1 MSTAGSAPARQRG
14 SAVAR
19 RSYPKTP
26 TVKIVH
32 TSDWHVGRRWK
43 GIQRLDELEAVLE
56 HLAAFIEKESID
68 LVLHTGDV
76 FESRNP
82 PAEAEQLVNR
92 FLVRVGRT
100 GAQMLVIAGNH
111 DDPLRLDAR
120 SMLTELVNVRILG
133 RPRPA
138 SRGGTRTVETRR
150 GEKAIVAA
158 LPFASPGAWVS
169 ALDIAGEEASA
180 RSRYARMFEHAVQ
193 DLCSAFRPDAVNLLM
208 AHTHIEGAVFGESER
223 RVHIGQDWAAR
234 PEALPSTA
242 SYIALGH
249 IHKPQQI
256 EVPVP
261 AWYAGSLLQ
270 MDFGEA
276 GEEKSFVVVTA
287 SPGKPATVEH
297 VPYEG
302 GLPLVDLRATLAEL
316 EAEADQ
322 LREGWLRVTVPLTER
337 DPDLNRKVRELLP
350 NALVV
355 RAELPVAEEPPDIG
369 LEIGVSPVRHYGA
382 YHRRVYQREADLDV
396 LETFQDLYDGA
407 SLED

>member
-1 MSTAGSAPARQRG
+1 
-14 SAVAR
+14 
-19 RSYPKTP
+19 
-26 TVKIVH
+26 VKIVH

-43 GIQRLDELEAVLE
+43 GIQRLDELEAVLD
-56 HLAAFIEKESID
+56 HLAAFIEEQSID

-120 SMLTELVNVRILG
+120 SLLTEFVNVQILG
-133 RPRPA
+133 RPRSA
-138 SRGGTRTVETRR
+138 SRGGTRTVETRS
-150 GEKAIVAA
+150 GEKAVVAA

-180 RSRYARMFEHAVQ
+180 RSKYARMFERAVQ
-193 DLCSAFRPDAVNLLM
+193 DLCGAFRPDAVNLLM

-223 RVHIGQDWAAR
+223 RVHIGEDWAAL
-234 PEALPSTA
+234 PESLPSTA

-249 IHKPQQI
+249 IHRPQKI
-256 EVPVP
+256 DAP
-261 AWYAGSLLQ
+261 APAYYAGSLLQ

-276 GEEKSFVVVTA
+276 GEEKTFTVVTA
-287 SPGKPATVEH
+287 SPGKPGERAPAPAIIEH

-316 EAEADQ
+316 EETAGQ
-322 LREGWLRVTVPLTER
+322 YRTGWLRVTVPLTEK

-355 RAELPVAEEPPDIG
+355 RADLPEAEEPPEIR
-369 LEIGVSPVRHYGA
+369 LEPGISPVGHYRA
-382 YHRRVYQREADLDV
+382 YHLRVHQQEADWAV
-396 LETFQDLYDGA
+396 LETFQNLYDQA
-407 SLED
+407 SMED

>member
-1 MSTAGSAPARQRG
+1 
-14 SAVAR
+14 
-19 RSYPKTP
+19 
-26 TVKIVH
+26 VKIVH

-56 HLAAFIEKESID
+56 HLAAYIEEHSID
-68 LVLHTGDV
+68 LVLHSGDV

-92 FLVRVGRT
+92 FLVRVGRA
-100 GAQMLVIAGNH
+100 GAQMLIIAGNH

-120 SMLTELVNVRILG
+120 SLLTELVNVQILG

-138 SRGGTRTVETRR
+138 SRGGTRTIETRC
-150 GEKAIVAA
+150 GETAVVAA

-180 RSRYARMFEHAVQ
+180 RVKYARMFQRAVR
-193 DLCSAFRPDAVNLLM
+193 DLCRAFQPGAVNLLV

-223 RVHIGQDWAAR
+223 RVHIGEDWAAS
-234 PEALPSTA
+234 PKALPSNA

-249 IHKPQQI
+249 IHMPQKI
-256 EVPVP
+256 EGP
-261 AWYAGSLLQ
+261 APAYYAGSLLQ
-270 MDFGEA
+270 LDFGEA
-276 GEEKSFVVVTA
+276 GEEKTFVVATA

-316 EAEADQ
+316 EEGAD
-322 LREGWLRVTVPLTER
+322 RYRTGWLRVTVPLTEK

-355 RAELPVAEEPPDIG
+355 RAELPEPEEPLDLR
-369 LEIGVSPVRHYGA
+369 LETGVSPLEHFGA
-382 YHRRVYQREADLDV
+382 YHLRVYQREADLAV
-396 LETFQDLYDGA
+396 LETFQNLYDQA
-407 SLED
+407 SVEE

>member
-1 MSTAGSAPARQRG
+1 M
-14 SAVAR
+14 
-19 RSYPKTP
+19 
-26 TVKIVH
+26 KIVH
-32 TSDWHVGRRWK
+32 TSDWHIGRRWK
-43 GIQRLDELEAVLE
+43 GIHRLDELEAVLD
-56 HLAAFIEKESID
+56 HLAAFIEEQSVD

-100 GAQMLVIAGNH
+100 GTQMLVIAGNH

-120 SMLTELVNVRILG
+120 SLLTELVNVQILG

-138 SRGGTRTVETRR
+138 SRGGTRTIETRS

-180 RSRYARMFEHAVQ
+180 RVKYARMFERAVRN
-193 DLCSAFRPDAVNLLM
+193 LSSAFRPDAVNVLM
-208 AHTHIEGAVFGESER
+208 AHTHIEGAQFGESER
-223 RVHIGQDWAAR
+223 RVHIGEDWAAS
-234 PEALPSTA
+234 PESLPFTA

-249 IHKPQQI
+249 IHKPQKI
-256 EVPVP
+256 EGPPVP
-261 AWYAGSLLQ
+261 AYYAGSLLQ

-276 GEEKSFVVVTA
+276 GEEKTFAVVTA
-287 SPGKPATVEH
+287 SPGRPTIVEH
-297 VPYEG
+297 VPYQG

-316 EAEADQ
+316 EETAD
-322 LREGWLRVTVPLTER
+322 RHRTGWLRVTVPLTER

-355 RAELPVAEEPPDIG
+355 RAELPEVEEPPDIR
-369 LEIGVSPVRHYGA
+369 LESGVPPVGHYAA
-382 YHRRVYQREADLDV
+382 YHLRVHEQPAELAVLD
-396 LETFQDLYDGA
+396 TFQDLYEEAFG
-407 SLED
+407 ED

>member
-1 MSTAGSAPARQRG
+1 M
-14 SAVAR
+14 
-19 RSYPKTP
+19 
-26 TVKIVH
+26 KIVH

-43 GIQRLDELEAVLE
+43 GIQRLDELEAVLH
-56 HLAAFIEKESID
+56 HLAAFIEEHSID

-120 SMLTELVNVRILG
+120 SLLTEFVNVQILG

-138 SRGGTRTVETRR
+138 SRGGTRTIETRC
-150 GEKAIVAA
+150 GETAVIAA

-169 ALDIAGEEASA
+169 ALDLAGEEASA
-180 RSRYARMFEHAVQ
+180 RTKYARMFELAVQ
-193 DLCSAFRPDAVNLLM
+193 DLCGAFRPDAVNLLM
-208 AHTHIEGAVFGESER
+208 AHTHLEGALFGESER
-223 RVHIGQDWAAR
+223 RVHIGADWAAS
-234 PEALPSTA
+234 PDALPSTA

-256 EVPVP
+256 EARAP
-261 AWYAGSLLQ
+261 AYYAGSLLQ

-276 GEEKSFVVVTA
+276 GEEKNFIVVTA
-287 SPGKPATVEH
+287 SPGKAAKPSDIEH
-297 VPYEG
+297 IPYEG

-316 EAEADQ
+316 EQTSDQ
-322 LREGWLRVTVPLTER
+322 YRTGWLRVTVPLTEK

-355 RAELPVAEEPPDIG
+355 RAELPEAEEPSDIR
-369 LEIGVSPVRHYGA
+369 LETGIPPVGHYAA
-382 YHRRVYQREADLDV
+382 YHLRVHQQAAEVAVLD
-396 LETFQDLYDGA
+396 TFQDLYDQVSG
-407 SLED
+407 ED

>member
-1 MSTAGSAPARQRG
+1 MR
-14 SAVAR
+14 
-19 RSYPKTP
+19 
-26 TVKIVH
+26 IVH
-32 TSDWHVGRRWK
+32 TSDWHIGRRWK
-43 GIQRLDELEAVLE
+43 GIQRLDELEAVLD
-56 HLAAFIEKESID
+56 HLAGFIEKSSID

-92 FLVRVGRT
+92 FLVRVGRA
-100 GAQMLVIAGNH
+100 GAQMLIIAGNH

-120 SMLTELVNVRILG
+120 SLLTELVNVQILG

-138 SRGGTRTVETRR
+138 FRGGTRTLKTRS
-150 GEKAIVAA
+150 GEKAVVAA

-169 ALDIAGEEASA
+169 ALDLAGEEASA
-180 RSRYARMFEHAVQ
+180 RVKYAEMFERAVQ
-193 DLCSAFRPDAVNLLM
+193 DLSVAFREDAVNLLV
-208 AHTHIEGAVFGESER
+208 AHTHIEGAIFGESER
-223 RVHIGQDWAAR
+223 RVHIGADWAAS

-249 IHKPQQI
+249 IHKPQRI
-256 EVPVP
+256 AGPVP
-261 AWYAGSLLQ
+261 AYYAGSLLQ

-276 GEEKSFVVVTA
+276 GEEKSFLVVTA
-287 SPGKPATVEH
+287 SPGEAATVEH

-316 EAEADQ
+316 EETADEH
-322 LREGWLRVTVPLTER
+322 RTGWLRVTVPLTER

-355 RAELPVAEEPPDIG
+355 RAELPEPEERPDVRLETGVPPVG
-369 LEIGVSPVRHYGA
+369 HYAA
-382 YHRRVYQREADLDV
+382 YHLRVHEQPAPVAVLD
-396 LETFQDLYDGA
+396 TFQDLYDQVSG
-407 SLED
+407 ED

>member
-1 MSTAGSAPARQRG
+1 M
-14 SAVAR
+14 
-19 RSYPKTP
+19 
-26 TVKIVH
+26 KIVH
-32 TSDWHVGRRWK
+32 TSDWHIGRRWK
-43 GIQRLDELEAVLE
+43 GIQRLDELETVLD
-56 HLAAFIEKESID
+56 HLAGFIERNSID

-100 GAQMLVIAGNH
+100 GAHMLVIAGNH

-120 SMLTELVNVRILG
+120 SLLTELLNVQIIG

-138 SRGGTRTVETRR
+138 MWGGTRIVETRS
-150 GEKAIVAA
+150 GEKAVIAA

-169 ALDIAGEEASA
+169 ALDLAGEEASA
-180 RSRYARMFEHAVQ
+180 RTKYARMFELAVQ
-193 DLCSAFRPDAVNLLM
+193 DLCAAFQPDAVNLLM
-208 AHTHIEGAVFGESER
+208 AHTHMEGASFGESER
-223 RVHIGQDWAAR
+223 RVHIAEDWAAS

-249 IHKPQQI
+249 IHRPQKI
-256 EVPVP
+256 DAPVP
-261 AWYAGSLLQ
+261 AYYAGSILQ

-276 GEEKSFVVVTA
+276 GEEKGFVVVTA
-287 SPGKPATVEH
+287 SPGKRATVEH

-302 GLPLVDLRATLAEL
+302 GQPLVDLRATLAEL
-316 EAEADQ
+316 EETAD
-322 LREGWLRVTVPLTER
+322 RHRTGWLRVTVPLTER

-355 RAELPVAEEPPDIG
+355 RAELPEAEEPPDTR
-369 LEIGVSPVRHYGA
+369 LESGIPPVGHYAA
-382 YHRRVYQREADLDV
+382 YHLRVHQQPAALPILD
-396 LETFQDLYDGA
+396 TFQDLYDQAFG
-407 SLED
+407 ED

>member
-1 MSTAGSAPARQRG
+1 MR
-14 SAVAR
+14 
-19 RSYPKTP
+19 
-26 TVKIVH
+26 IVH

-43 GIQRLDELEAVLE
+43 GIQRLDELEAVLD
-56 HLAAFIEKESID
+56 HFAAFIERESID

-92 FLVRVGRT
+92 FLVRVGRS
-100 GAQMLVIAGNH
+100 GAHMLVIAGNH

-120 SMLTELVNVRILG
+120 SLLTEFVNVQILG

-138 SRGGTRTVETRR
+138 SRGGTRTLETRC
-150 GEKAIVAA
+150 GEKAVVAA

-169 ALDIAGEEASA
+169 ALDVAGEEASA
-180 RSRYARMFEHAVQ
+180 RSKYARMFEHAVQ
-193 DLCSAFRPDAVNLLM
+193 DLCGAFQPDAVNLLM
-208 AHTHIEGAVFGESER
+208 AHTHIEGALFGESER
-223 RVHIGQDWAAR
+223 RVHIGEDWAAS
-234 PEALPSTA
+234 PDALPSTA

-249 IHKPQQI
+249 IHKPQKI
-256 EVPVP
+256 DGPVP
-261 AWYAGSLLQ
+261 AYYAGSLLQ

-287 SPGKPATVEH
+287 SPGEPATVEH

-302 GLPLVDLRATLAEL
+302 GLPLFDLRATLEEL
-316 EAEADQ
+316 ERAADAF
-322 LREGWLRVTVPLTER
+322 REGWLRVTVPLTEK

-355 RAELPVAEEPPDIG
+355 RADLPDVEEPPEIR
-369 LEIGVSPVRHYGA
+369 LETGVSPVSHYRA
-382 YHRRVYQREADLDV
+382 YHLRAHQHEAEWAV
-396 LETFQDLYDGA
+396 LETFQNLYDQA
-407 SLED
+407 SVED

>member
-1 MSTAGSAPARQRG
+1 M
-14 SAVAR
+14 
-19 RSYPKTP
+19 
-26 TVKIVH
+26 KIVH

-43 GIQRLDELEAVLE
+43 GIQRLDELAAVLD
-56 HLAAFIEKESID
+56 HLAAFIEEHAID

-92 FLVRVGRT
+92 FLVRVGRS

-120 SMLTELVNVRILG
+120 SLLTEFVNVQILG
-133 RPRPA
+133 RPRSA
-138 SRGGTRTVETRR
+138 SRGGTRILSTRC
-150 GEKAIVAA
+150 GERAVVAA

-169 ALDIAGEEASA
+169 ALDLAGEEASA
-180 RSRYARMFEHAVQ
+180 RSKYARMFELAVQ
-193 DLCSAFRPDAVNLLM
+193 DLCGAFRPDAINVLM
-208 AHTHIEGAVFGESER
+208 AHTHIEGALFGESER
-223 RVHIGQDWAAR
+223 RVHIGEDWAAA
-234 PEALPSTA
+234 PQALPSRA

-249 IHKPQQI
+249 LHKPQKI
-256 EVPVP
+256 AGPVP

-276 GEEKSFVVVTA
+276 GEEKSFVVVTV
-287 SPGKPATVEH
+287 SPGQIANIEH

-302 GLPLVDLRATLAEL
+302 GLPLVNLRASLAEL
-316 EAEADQ
+316 EETADQ
-322 LREGWLRVTVPLTER
+322 HRTGWLRVTVPLTER

-355 RAELPVAEEPPDIG
+355 RADLPDVEEQPDTRLETGIPPVA
-369 LEIGVSPVRHYGA
+369 HYA
-382 YHRRVYQREADLDV
+382 SYHLRAHQYAAAVAVLD
-396 LETFQDLYDGA
+396 TFQDLYDQA
-407 SLED
+407 SGEAPVED